1 MCGLSAHSTARSARR
16 ERRAA
21 PRGFPEVLQRSA
33 REALGRGTPVA
44 VVVLL
49 IRDAAS
55 MPGSTQRWV
64 AEIRGQMRAS
74 DLAGM
79 LGEGEIG
86 LLMHETEAEQAKGIA
101 ERLRNVVGDEPGRE
115 SILVGVASQKPGQ
128 GTVDSIVHDARAD
141 ASPGTR
147 RRRVSDSPHGVNR

>member
-1 MCGLSAHSTARSARR
+1 
-16 ERRAA
+16 
-21 PRGFPEVLQRSA
+21 
-33 REALGRGTPVA
+33 

-49 IRDAAS
+49 IRDAVS
-55 MPGSTQRWV
+55 MPGSTKRWV
-64 AEIRGQMRAS
+64 AEIRAQMRAS

-86 LLMHETEAEQAKGIA
+86 LLMHDTEAEQAKGIV
-101 ERLRNVVGDEPGRE
+101 ERLRNAVGDEPGSE

-141 ASPGTR
+141 ALAGTR
-147 RRRVSDSPHGVNR
+147 HRRASDSPHGVNR